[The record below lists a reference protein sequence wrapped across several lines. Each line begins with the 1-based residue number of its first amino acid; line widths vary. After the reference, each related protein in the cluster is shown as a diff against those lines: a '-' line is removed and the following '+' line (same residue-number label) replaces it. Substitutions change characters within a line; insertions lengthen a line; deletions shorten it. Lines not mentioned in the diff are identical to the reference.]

1 MIYDELI
8 AKLLELPVNTEYP
21 YVPSSTSSEQNKY
34 KLLSVSFDN
43 IKVERDGSEVSVSI
57 QQIKTIL
64 ENLRENKPLDI
75 EKILGSSGNTR
86 SIIESLLCLTPSVFY
101 TKINRRKHIILL
113 SELTHNLG
121 SLTGID
127 ENELSSI
134 VAGEIQ
140 RHRIQMEAEFKN
152 FLTSITKSKRTKR
165 PLEPSAISSYLRFI
179 KIDKLFD
186 YDPSAWQ
193 HIESIYDIESVDEIV
208 AIIKNLHENDVFVQR
223 NLNDNKGWRAGSI
236 NQYRDFLIYKNQ
248 NISSVGELDD
258 EPEESSGDGNMKCKQ
273 QIFFGAPGTGK
284 SHKVNELVGEHES
297 FLAAND
303 REARFGQFSQCGC
316 AKANHYA
323 DVLSKQETF
332 NQDVFAI
339 DDLEELKSLLESC
352 DGDDKVK
359 NPRHSALRAYID
371 FVSQPTVFRTTFH
384 PDYDYAQFVGS
395 YKPKKNGA
403 VITYDFVPQVFA
415 KAYKRAKETSEPVY
429 LVIEEI
435 NRGNCAQIFGD
446 IFQLLDRNES
456 GESQYEID
464 VDSDFA
470 EWLGESKIKL
480 PANFNILATMNTSD
494 QSLFPMDSAF
504 KRRFDWEY
512 VPIKYFKDS
521 KCGESWNADKF
532 EIKLDDNTSFSWLH
546 FLKKINADIYKVT
559 ESEDK
564 QMGEFFVKPKDGVI
578 GLDMFRSKILFY
590 LWDSVYK
597 DEPDKKNVFHFDY
610 PDKSGSK
617 VTFQSLFSD
626 DAKAIEIIKQMMKNL
641 DEAYESKDDSEFKDF
656 KILK

>member
-8 AKLLELPVNTEYP
+8 AKLSELPVNTEYP

-86 SIIESLLCLTPSVFY
+86 SIIESLLCLTPSIFY

-186 YDPSAWQ
+186 YDPSTWQ

-208 AIIKNLHENDVFVQR
+208 AIIKKLHENDVFVQR
-223 NLNDNKGWRAGSI
+223 NLNDNKGWRAGSM

-273 QIFFGAPGTGK
+273 KIFFGAPGTGK
-284 SHKVNELVGEHES
+284 SHTIKSEYLV
-297 FLAAND
+297 
-303 REARFGQFSQCGC
+303 
-316 AKANHYA
+316 
-323 DVLSKQETF
+323 DVSED
-332 NQDVFAI
+332 NI
-339 DDLEELKSLLESC
+339 
-352 DGDDKVK
+352 
-359 NPRHSALRAYID
+359 
-371 FVSQPTVFRTTFH
+371 FRTTFH

-480 PANFNILATMNTSD
+480 PPNFNILATMNTSD

-546 FLKKINADIYKVT
+546 FLKKVNADISKVT

>member
-8 AKLLELPVNTEYP
+8 AKLSELPVNTEYP

-86 SIIESLLCLTPSVFY
+86 SIIESLLCLTPSIFY

-186 YDPSAWQ
+186 YDPSTWQ

-208 AIIKNLHENDVFVQR
+208 AIIKKLHENDVFVQR

-273 QIFFGAPGTGK
+273 KIFFGAPGTGK
-284 SHKVNELVGEHES
+284 SHTIKSEYLV
-297 FLAAND
+297 
-303 REARFGQFSQCGC
+303 
-316 AKANHYA
+316 
-323 DVLSKQETF
+323 DVSED
-332 NQDVFAI
+332 NI
-339 DDLEELKSLLESC
+339 
-352 DGDDKVK
+352 
-359 NPRHSALRAYID
+359 
-371 FVSQPTVFRTTFH
+371 FRTTFH

-395 YKPKKNGA
+395 YKPIQKNVDFHGISFEKLQDEYKRFEKDEFGYPLIRLGLKYCKSDILKDTAKRNDLIESVRPTNKKVGDADSVATGLTLGNFFCDELA
-403 VITYDFVPQVFA
+403 KSEISYQFVPQVFA
-415 KAYKRAKETSEPVY
+415 KAVKAAFDNPEKQIY

-446 IFQLLDRNES
+446 IFQLLDRDEN
-456 GESQYEID
+456 GESRYSINL
-464 VDSDFA
+464 DSDFA
-470 EWLGESKIKL
+470 AWLGQDTLRL

-512 VPIKYFKDS
+512 VPIDYKQAKANFFIEIGNEKY
-521 KCGESWNADKF
+521 
-532 EIKLDDNTSFSWLH
+532 SWLD
-546 FLKKINADIYKVT
+546 FLEKVNENIFEVT
-559 ESEDK
+559 DSEDK
-564 QMGEFFVKPKDGVI
+564 QMGEFFVKPKNDKKI
-578 GLDMFRSKILFY
+578 DLDMFLSKVMFY

-597 DEPDKKNVFHFDY
+597 DEPDRKKIFHFDWEFEK
-610 PDKSGSK
+610 DKK
-617 VTFQSLFSD
+617 LRVTFQRL
-626 DAKAIEIIKQMMKNL
+626 
-641 DEAYESKDDSEFKDF
+641 FKDRDTTI
-656 KILK
+656 KILQHMMDENLKVLKYTQQ